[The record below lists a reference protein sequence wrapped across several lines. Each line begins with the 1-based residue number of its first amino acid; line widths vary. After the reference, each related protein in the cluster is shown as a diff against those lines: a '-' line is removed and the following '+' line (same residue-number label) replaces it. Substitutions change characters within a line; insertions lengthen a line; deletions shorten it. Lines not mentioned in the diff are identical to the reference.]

1 MKKLAYMCYYHQNLP
16 ATQVCSRCGR
26 RICFSCTKAY
36 GELALCPSCYHMTAM
51 NQPAPQIAPPVAPTL
66 YAQGGVP
73 QGAMSPGGVI
83 YGPFPKPHLFRRF
96 SWLVVALLLTS
107 STLIFAN
114 AWALLWPA
122 FFATWVGFFPWVVQL
137 GNFSFILGVVLST
150 VIVGAVILYMLGFKV
165 LSAFMVFPTAI
176 LSLFIGGGFLVGLIL
191 GVLTGIY
198 MVMSQKPWHP

>member
-1 MKKLAYMCYYHQNLP
+1 
-16 ATQVCSRCGR
+16 
-26 RICFSCTKAY
+26 
-36 GELALCPSCYHMTAM
+36 
-51 NQPAPQIAPPVAPTL
+51 
-66 YAQGGVP
+66 
-73 QGAMSPGGVI
+73 
-83 YGPFPKPHLFRRF
+83 
-96 SWLVVALLLTS
+96 
-107 STLIFAN
+107 
-114 AWALLWPA
+114 
-122 FFATWVGFFPWVVQL
+122 VVQL